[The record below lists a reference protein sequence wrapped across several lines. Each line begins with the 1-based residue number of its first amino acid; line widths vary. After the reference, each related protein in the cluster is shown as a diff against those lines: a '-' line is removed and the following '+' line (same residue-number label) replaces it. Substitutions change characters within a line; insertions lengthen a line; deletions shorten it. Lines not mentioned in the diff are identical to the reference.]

1 MEWAIHLLAAGV
13 CDSRLPLPQLP
24 QDVVERF
31 HLLLILAFVVVEE
44 MGNRCAAEHGVA
56 RAGASCSP
64 VALCKVSPCLPA
76 LAHLPAPCS
85 GAHAP
90 NPVVLWGCLRIYA
103 GEVVIDVIKHAV
115 LGKFNEIR

>member
-1 MEWAIHLLAAGV
+1 MIA
-13 CDSRLPLPQLP
+13 P
-24 QDVVERF
+24 
-31 HLLLILAFVVVEE
+31 
-44 MGNRCAAEHGVA
+44 
-56 RAGASCSP
+56 RATH
-64 VALCKVSPCLPA
+64 LPA
-76 LAHLPAPCS
+76 LAHLPAPGS